1 MRQLFLNHLAQTSPA
16 PMGLQIARAEGLYL
30 YDTDGKRYLDLIS
43 GIGPNVL
50 GHRHP
55 RVTAAIH
62 AQTDKYLHTLVY
74 GEYVLAPQ
82 VQLATLLAQTL
93 GGGLDSVYLTN
104 SGAEAMEGAMKL
116 AKRQTSRT
124 EFVACRNAYHGSTQG
139 AASLMD
145 SAYFTAAFRPLLPN
159 IKHISFNEEDDLAH
173 ITCRTAAVIMEVVQA
188 EIGIQKP
195 TNGYLQKVRK
205 RCDYVGAMLILDEI
219 QTGCGRTGSL
229 WAHTTYGIVP
239 DILVLAKGLGGGM
252 PIGAF
257 IAQRKIMQTL
267 THDPVLG
274 HITTFGGHPLSAAA
288 ALATLQELTE
298 NQELIGS
305 ITAKEAIIQH
315 VFQHKNIRALRT
327 AGLWA
332 AVEIADFAAVQRVI
346 AHCLAQ
352 GVITDWFLFNDRA
365 VRISPP
371 LTITE
376 TELEEACGVVLEGII
391 QCTVV

>member
-30 YDTDGKRYLDLIS
+30 YDTDGKAYLDLIS

-62 AQTDKYLHTLVY
+62 VQTDLYLHTLVY

-93 GGGLDSVYLTN
+93 TGGLDSVYLTN
-104 SGAEAMEGAMKL
+104 SGAEATEGAMKL
-116 AKRQTSRT
+116 AKRQTGRT

-145 SAYFTAAFRPLLPN
+145 SQYFTAAFRPLLPN
-159 IKHISFNEEDDLAH
+159 IKHIRFNNEADLQQ
-173 ITCRTAAVIMEVVQA
+173 ITCRTAAVVMEPITA
-188 EIGIQKP
+188 ESGIHKP
-195 TNGYLQKVRK
+195 ENGYLKKVRE
-205 RCDYVGAMLILDEI
+205 RCDFVGAMLIFDEV
-219 QTGCGRTGSL
+219 QTGCGRTGAL
-229 WAHTTYGIVP
+229 WAHQTYGITP
-239 DILVLAKGLGGGM
+239 DILLLAKGLGGGM

-257 IAQRKIMQTL
+257 IAKKAVMQTL

-288 ALATLQELTE
+288 ALATLQELVE
-298 NQELIGS
+298 NKDLIAN
-305 ITAKEAIIQH
+305 IAAKERIIQN
-315 VFQHKNIRALRT
+315 VFQHKNIVALRT

-332 AVEIADFAAVQRVI
+332 AVELTDFAAVQSVI
-346 AHCLAQ
+346 AYCLAH

-365 VRISPP
+365 VRIAPP
-371 LTITE
+371 LTISE
-376 TELEEACGVVLEGII
+376 AELERACKVVLAGI
-391 QCTVV
+391 VALGE